1 MKCSSCKVGTLEPA
15 YFEGLFACHSCSH
28 CGGDLILLGDY
39 IKWQSNNVND
49 EIAPEA
55 SVDMVAQ
62 ETSRAM
68 VCPLSGTLMTKYR
81 IADDTE
87 HRLDLSPAINAVW
100 LDKGEWNLLKE
111 KGLANKLATIFT
123 NHWQRSI
130 IAEERSAL
138 ISDINQ
144 EKFGDKYKQINEFKA
159 LISELPNRSEVIAY
173 LLAD

>member
-1 MKCSSCKVGTLEPA
+1 MKCSSCKKGTLERA
-15 YFEGLFACHSCSH
+15 HFEGLFACHSCTH

-39 IKWQSNNVND
+39 IEWQAANPGSELSAD
-49 EIAPEA
+49 A
-55 SVDMVAQ
+55 SVDVVAL

-81 IADDTE
+81 IAADTE

-123 NHWQRSI
+123 NHWQRSV
-130 IAEERSAL
+130 IAEEREAL
-138 ISDINQ
+138 ISGIN
-144 EKFGDKYKQINEFKA
+144 EERFGDNFEAIKSFKG
-159 LISELPNRSEVIAY
+159 LISGMPNRSEVIAY